1 MSATEQHV
9 ASPHEVAGT
18 VDMVAPRA
26 KPRPYARVT
35 IDAGLVVRA
44 QSQDREAQEELV
56 SLLAPLVFRLVSR
69 FFRSRDD
76 VEDLAQDA
84 FIRFFSKIEQ
94 VRPGD
99 NVAGWVS
106 RVTINVCYDRLRKIR
121 RERAAID
128 DFRYQPRVRPV
139 DADPD
144 GRLGRALDRL
154 DENLRVP
161 LVLKEVEGYSVN
173 EISEMTGIT
182 ESNVKIRLYRAR
194 KKMAAMLA
202 VHAA

>member
-1 MSATEQHV
+1 MT
-9 ASPHEVAGT
+9 
-18 VDMVAPRA
+18 
-26 KPRPYARVT
+26 RPPARVT
-35 IDAGLVVRA
+35 IDPALVVRG

-76 VEDLAQDA
+76 VEDLAQAA
-84 FIRFFSKIEQ
+84 FIRFFSKIDQ

-99 NVAGWVS
+99 NVAGWAS

-128 DFRYQPRVRPV
+128 DFRYQPRIRPV
-139 DADPD
+139 DANPD
-144 GRLGRALDRL
+144 GRLGMALDRL

-194 KKMAAMLA
+194 KKMAAMLT
-202 VHAA
+202 VHAAS